1 MLRRLRFELYSRE
14 PRFPLRYFRR
24 VSAGEIVQ
32 MINPEAKPPGG
43 FIAQAFVRPA
53 FQGGTLPTIL
63 TFMFVQDRIMGAA
76 AIVLYPFQIYGIP
89 KLPRQV
95 NLLGKARVG
104 QVCARVARESGVIF
118 RIRYHQAARGPDH
131 ACCDRPLDPAE
142 QLAILGRLLEGLE
155 QPTLIWALNRS
166 DWERK
171 FDHVLSR
178 AEAAWSSRAGSPGS
192 TTTAARSRSWWPPND
207 PEPRITHERGSF
219 VA

>member
-14 PRFPLRYFRR
+14 PRFPLPYFRR

-32 MINPEAKPPGG
+32 MINAEAKPPGG
-43 FIAQAFVRPA
+43 FIAQACVRPA

-142 QLAILGRLLEGLE
+142 QLAILGRLLDGLE

-171 FDHVLSR
+171 FDHVLVMR
-178 AEAAWSSRAGSPGS
+178 RGRVVEQGRFAELDHDGSALQELVAA
-192 TTTAARSRSWWPPND
+192 
-207 PEPRITHERGSF
+207 E
-219 VA
+219 

>member
-14 PRFPLRYFRR
+14 PRFPLPYFRR

-32 MINPEAKPPGG
+32 MINAEAKPPGG

-131 ACCDRPLDPAE
+131 PCCDRPLDPAE

-155 QPTLIWALNRS
+155 QPTLIWALNRN
-166 DWERK
+166 DWARK
-171 FDHVLSR
+171 VR
-178 AEAAWSSRAGSPGS
+178 SRAGHAQRPGGR
-192 TTTAARSRSWWPPND
+192 AGPVRRVR
-207 PEPRITHERGSF
+207 PRRQRAPGAGGRRMTRTPDHP
-219 VA
+219 